1 MIAGYNQAE
10 VDKLF
15 EKMEGIKKKAKMCRE
30 SSTLTSLEVS
40 NKLLDTLGNNPS
52 KQTLTTIISSQS
64 QLDTHSLNADM
75 KFESDRE
82 LHISPK
88 SSASKIMIGQTRQD
102 NLEDLIKIPENSLP
116 IDDL

>member
-1 MIAGYNQAE
+1 
-10 VDKLF
+10 
-15 EKMEGIKKKAKMCRE
+15 MCRE
-30 SSTLTSLEVS
+30 SSTLTSLEVP

-52 KQTLTTIISSQS
+52 KQTLTNIISSQS